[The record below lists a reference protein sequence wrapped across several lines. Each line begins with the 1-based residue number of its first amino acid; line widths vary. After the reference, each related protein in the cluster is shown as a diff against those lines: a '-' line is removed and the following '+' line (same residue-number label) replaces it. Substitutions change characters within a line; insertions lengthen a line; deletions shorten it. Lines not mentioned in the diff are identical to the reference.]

1 MAGEEPPVT
10 QLSDALRALEA
21 RRSGLDREIADVQ
34 TEIEAVRARRRAAEE
49 RRRERQSALIRDV
62 LPKLL
67 AEIAEALPSFGI
79 DVQTEIEAEETG
91 AEPLPVAAIS
101 VAAVDDQDYGDLAV
115 TDRIGVFFRFH
126 DDGTATIIRRFAP
139 RTPESP
145 IATTSADDRT
155 DRTAIED
162 LDDVALRRLLTT
174 FFEDLYT
181 RAFLLPLE
189 SRLSER
195 RKVLERESN
204 AEAPA
209 GD

>member
-10 QLSDALRALEA
+10 ALSNALRALEA

-49 RRRERQSALIRDV
+49 RRRERRSELVRDV
-62 LPKLL
+62 LPRLL
-67 AEIAEALPSFGI
+67 AETAEALASFGI
-79 DVQTEIEAEETG
+79 DVQTDIEAEETG
-91 AEPLPVAAIS
+91 TEPVPVAAIS
-101 VAAVDDQDYGDLAV
+101 VAAIGDQDYGDLAV
-115 TDRIGVFFRFH
+115 SDRIGVFFQFH
-126 DDGTATIIRRFAP
+126 DDGTATIVRRFAP
-139 RTPESP
+139 RTPEAP

-162 LDDVALRRLLTT
+162 LDDVALRRLLAT

-195 RKVLERESN
+195 RKVLEREAS
-204 AEAPA
+204 AEAST
-209 GD
+209 GE